1 MEELRFNYFDIKH
14 AITVHDWIIVKSGGF
29 EGIRDIGILE
39 SALDHIQNDWYYP
52 GFVDK
57 LAHLFFAIN
66 KFHAFNDG
74 NKRSSI
80 ALSTYF
86 LEINGLGHC
95 VNFFAQ
101 EMENIAVWVADGA
114 IEKELLGAII
124 HDLVLCE
131 ELLEGTKLDIA
142 LAVSAHETRKAEQQ

>member
-1 MEELRFNYFDIKH
+1 M
-14 AITVHDWIIVKSGGF
+14 
-29 EGIRDIGILE
+29 
-39 SALDHIQNDWYYP
+39 QNDWYYP

-57 LAHLFFAIN
+57 LSHLFFAIN
-66 KFHAFNDG
+66 KFHAFSDG

-86 LEINGLGHC
+86 LEINGFGHC
-95 VNFFAQ
+95 VQLFVR

-114 IEKELLGAII
+114 IDKELLKNII

-131 ELLEGTKLDIA
+131 EILETTKLEITIA
-142 LAVSAHETRKAEQQ
+142 VMNYETLRHG